1 MMLYL
6 AIFVALAIGAVLFEL
21 ACRRWLRRKNDYF
34 VRRPYE
40 RVRMTLDRQALPS
53 LAPEVW
59 VETNA
64 DGERGDPAPS
74 DPEGLYRVLV
84 AGGSAAECG
93 LLDQAATWPALLQAS
108 LNRRSSLA
116 ALGVRRVHVGNIGRS
131 LTSCE
136 AVLTMLERTLP
147 RYEKLD
153 LLIVMVGA
161 SDISE
166 WLENGMPA
174 VIPEGQ
180 ITASEIFAEYPGL
193 PISWSLRGLASRR
206 IVSRL
211 VSRWTS
217 RVRHRENVGQHF
229 SGLRRQRQDAAI
241 WVDRLSDATPVLDHF
256 EKFLRRIAALAQAR
270 GIRIV
275 LARQPWLDRDLT
287 PEEEKLTWSFAASP
301 IDQGKVAPAY
311 YTHAAIRPLL
321 KACDRRA
328 ARVAASLGIEQIE
341 LTSAVPASFDYY
353 YDYLHFTPAGAR
365 LVAQSIAP
373 VVTGQ
378 KRTPETVSA
387 PGGWKAE
394 LPAMNDVETS
404 RIVWEPQK
412 GR

>member
-1 MMLYL
+1 MLYFAVFAGVVL
-6 AIFVALAIGAVLFEL
+6 SALLFEL
-21 ACRRWLRRKNDYF
+21 ACRSWLRRKNEFF

-53 LAPEVW
+53 LAAEVW

-64 DGERGDPAPS
+64 DGERGDPVPS

-108 LNRRSSLA
+108 LNRRSSLK

-147 RYEKLD
+147 RYRKLD
-153 LLIVMVGA
+153 LLILMVGA
-161 SDISE
+161 SDITE
-166 WLENGMPA
+166 WLVRGMPA

-180 ITASEIFAEYPGL
+180 IATGEIFAEYPGL

-211 VSRWTS
+211 VSRWTG
-217 RVRHRENVGQHF
+217 RVRRRENVGNQF
-229 SGLRRQRQDAAI
+229 SGLRKQRQNATLWI
-241 WVDRLSDATPVLDHF
+241 GQLSDATPVLDRF
-256 EKFLRRIAALAQAR
+256 EKFLRRITELAQAR

-275 LARQPWLDRDLT
+275 LARQPWFDRELT
-287 PEEEKLTWSFAASP
+287 PDEERLTWSFAASP
-301 IDQGKVAPAY
+301 IDQGKIAPAY
-311 YTHAAIRPLL
+311 YTHTAIRPLL

-328 ARVAASLGIEQIE
+328 SRVATSLGIEQIE
-341 LTSAVPASFDYY
+341 LTSAVPASFEYY

-373 VVTGQ
+373 VVIGP
-378 KRTPETVSA
+378 KRM
-387 PGGWKAE
+387 PGNSPSSGACEAE
-394 LPAMNDVETS
+394 MPTLTT
-404 RIVWEPQK
+404 
-412 GR
+412 